1 MKIVFIGGVEIG
13 YRVLKAVYDSG
24 YLVDTIFTLPFEME
38 EKTSG
43 FIDFEPIAKENNSN
57 LIRVKDINQKEYIE
71 KIKEIKPDLIIVCGW
86 QRLVCE
92 EILNIPKLG
101 TVGFHSSLLPKYR
114 GRAPV
119 NWAIIMGEKETGI
132 TMFYLTPEADDGD
145 IIAQKSFPILLNDD
159 CNTVYKKSAEAGAEL
174 IQTYLEKF
182 ENNTAPR
189 IHNSSGTYPHYPKR
203 TPKDGLID
211 FSRSALD
218 VYNFVRALTKPYPG
232 AYFFDDQGNKVIVWK
247 LEIVFDE
254 TRLKKD
260 DIVFNTLDLKVRVMQ
275 YEKFKV

>member
-1 MKIVFIGGVEIG
+1 MKIVFIGAVEIG
-13 YRVLKAVYDSG
+13 YTVLKSVYDTNGS
-24 YLVDTIFTLPFEME
+24 VEAIFTLPFDMQ

-43 FIDFEPIAKENNSN
+43 FIDFEPLAKKNSSA
-57 LIRVKDINQKEYIE
+57 LFRVKDINSKEHID
-71 KIKEIKPDLIIVCGW
+71 KIKDINPDLIIVCGW

-101 TVGFHSSLLPKYR
+101 TIGFHSSLLPKYR

-159 CNTVYKKSAEAGAEL
+159 CKTVYEKSALAGAEL
-174 IQTYLEKF
+174 IKEFLPKIK
-182 ENNTAPR
+182 NGTAAR
-189 IHNSSGTYPHYPKR
+189 IHNPSGTYPAYPRR

-218 VYNFVRALTKPYPG
+218 IYNFVRALTKPYPG
-232 AYFFDDQGNKVIVWK
+232 AYYFDNNENKIIVWK
-247 LEIVFDE
+247 IEIVFDE
-254 TRLKKD
+254 SRLKEEDLVLK
-260 DIVFNTLDLKVRVMQ
+260 TLDFKIRLIE
-275 YEKFKV
+275 YE